1 MKRLKGLLGI
11 MGLGF
16 MIIMLTNS
24 AYAMQSMDETIG
36 LVGKIERQ
44 NADGSL
50 KMIAA
55 AYYVDADDPVGAQV
69 APGGTNDGVG
79 KFLFTTTTPADLGLT
94 FICTTS
100 LLADSPTVPLALIAA
115 HCVSDD
121 FGVFNLDTATVTFEG
136 AGGDEIIGVKEAWTQ
151 IHPAWDGGFL
161 CGNDI
166 AIIELESFPSD
177 PTIDRYFIDRTI
189 GDIGLM
195 PEQVGFGASG
205 VGVTGVTIN
214 PGIKRANSN
223 TYGATSDTLDAL
235 FINFFGPFACGPPVP
250 TTRLVSDF
258 DNGNPLN
265 DANAFWGVGPPD
277 AFGKGLDEG
286 LSAGGD
292 SGGPHFNDIKEI
304 VGVTSYGI
312 TLISGTCPILPP
324 PGLVT
329 DVTCFLDSSFGEWGV
344 DTRVASYAGFV
355 DTAITT
361 AEDFKQ
367 AVGGEMLPVDS
378 TSLLVA
384 GAQMNAAWM
393 IPVIVAGIG
402 FAIVIARKF

>member
-1 MKRLKGLLGI
+1 VALGA
-11 MGLGF
+11 
-16 MIIMLTNS
+16 IIILFTNS
-24 AYAMQSMDETIG
+24 AYAMQSMDENTG

-69 APGGTNDGVG
+69 PPGGVNDGVG
-79 KFLFTTTTPADLGLT
+79 KFLTTITTGPGP

-100 LLADSPTVPLALIAA
+100 LMADSPNVPLALIAA
-115 HCVSDD
+115 HCVTDD

-136 AGGDEIIGVKEAWTQ
+136 AAGDQVIGVKEAWTQ

-161 CGNDI
+161 CGDDI
-166 AIIELESFPSD
+166 AIIELESFPTPD
-177 PTIDRYFIDRTI
+177 IDSYFIDRTI

-205 VGVTGVTIN
+205 VGITGDLLP

-223 TYGATSDTLDAL
+223 TYGATSDPLDAL
-235 FINFFGPFACGPPVP
+235 MTGFFGLPACGVHTP

-258 DNGNPLN
+258 DNGNVLN

-277 AFGKGLDEG
+277 AVGKGLDEG

-312 TLISGTCPILPP
+312 TLIATVCPSA
-324 PGLVT
+324 PGVVT
-329 DVTCFLDSSFGEWGV
+329 DVTCALDSSFGEWAV

-378 TSLLVA
+378 TS
-384 GAQMNAAWM
+384 
-393 IPVIVAGIG
+393 
-402 FAIVIARKF
+402 